1 MYRTIITTC
10 LLMAI
15 AFSPLRSGAQEIAT
29 KVDKAEEWKQ
39 AAVNREWA
47 AVSQV
52 DQAWQHT
59 RQSEALR
66 YSATTDEVQRRK
78 MLVAAAGALAKAG
91 GLEMRAVANYAGA
104 VKNWKNVASVWKGK
118 AEAAKQDQAQQQ
130 ATANSN
136 AVTGACRRA
145 AERYELAADLY
156 RQLGTADAAKS
167 ASMSEKAAACRE
179 RLATR

>member
-1 MYRTIITTC
+1 MHRTIITTC

-15 AFSPLRSGAQEIAT
+15 AFSPLRSGAQEIAE
-29 KVDKAEEWKQ
+29 KIDQAEQLKK

-47 AVSQV
+47 AVTQV

-59 RQSEALR
+59 RESEALR

-78 MLVAAAGALAKAG
+78 MLVAAAGSLAKAG
-91 GLEMRAVANYAGA
+91 GLEMRAVGNYGA
-104 VKNWKNVASVWKGK
+104 AAKNWQSVASVWKGK
-118 AEAAKQDQAQQQ
+118 AESAKQNQAQQQ

-136 AVTGACRRA
+136 AVTGSCRRA

-179 RLATR
+179 RLAKR